1 MSFGAS
7 CIFWSLEILKV
18 MYDMQTLEILKILKG
33 MCFFYYYQQWADL
46 VNYCCGYN
54 KDYRTAQR

>member
-18 MYDMQTLEILKILKG
+18 MYDMQTLKILKVI
-33 MCFFYYYQQWADL
+33 CFFHYYQQWTDL
-46 VNYCCGYN
+46 VNYCCDYN

>member
-18 MYDMQTLEILKILKG
+18 MYDMQTLEILKV
-33 MCFFYYYQQWADL
+33 MCFFYYYQKWTDL
-46 VNYCCGYN
+46 VNYCCDYN